1 MSEITPIEQGSVR
14 GFLHRPAEANGDGLV
29 LTHGAGG
36 NCQAALLV
44 AVAGAFAKTGL
55 SVLRCDLPFRQ
66 RKRFGPP
73 TPAGA
78 ADDRKALKEAAGVLR
93 SILPGRICLGGH
105 SYGGRQA
112 AMLVAEE
119 PRVADGLLLFS
130 YPLHPPK
137 KPQDAR
143 TGHFPRLQTPAM
155 FVHGTNDPFGS
166 VDEIRA
172 ALALIPAVTEL
183 VTIQNAGHDLL
194 KGSFNIVQLVIEP
207 FQRMIVA
214 ATGGLVRPRVIAP

>member
-1 MSEITPIEQGSVR
+1 MTEITSIEQGSVR

-44 AVAGAFAKTGL
+44 AAAGAFAEAGW

-78 ADDRKALKEAAGVLR
+78 ADDRRALKEAAAVLR

-112 AMLVAEE
+112 SMLVAED
-119 PRVADGLLLFS
+119 PHVAGSLLLFS

-166 VDEIRA
+166 VEEIRT
-172 ALALIPAVTEL
+172 ALAMIPAVTEL
-183 VTIQNAGHDLL
+183 VTIQKAGHDLL

-214 ATGGLVRPRVIAP
+214 ATGGLVRPRVIPP